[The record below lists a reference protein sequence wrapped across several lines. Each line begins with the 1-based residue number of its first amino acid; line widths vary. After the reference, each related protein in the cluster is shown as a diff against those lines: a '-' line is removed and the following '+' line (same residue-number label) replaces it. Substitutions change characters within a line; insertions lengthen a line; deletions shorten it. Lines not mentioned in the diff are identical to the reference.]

1 MQGFNTALLWAVKNE
16 NVPAV
21 ELLLA
26 NNANVEAKRK
36 NVMDGGGS
44 SCWIIR
50 VKLKIDVGIYLCVR
64 LIVMCSNM

>member
-1 MQGFNTALLWAVKNE
+1 M
-16 NVPAV
+16 